1 MGADATRVRAAKEH
15 AITGILHSPTPFAG
29 FEAFRRFTEIVAQN
43 VPSTFTERE
52 QKIVTARV
60 NGSTVQDSSTSNLIF
75 KIPDLIQFILGAITL
90 EPGDVIATG
99 TPAGVGV
106 FRQPPSF
113 IKVGEIVEVD
123 LEGLGNLMNPICD

>member
-1 MGADATRVRAAKEH
+1 
-15 AITGILHSPTPFAG
+15 
-29 FEAFRRFTEIVAQN
+29 VAQN

-123 LEGLGNLMNPICD
+123 LEGLGKLMNPICD